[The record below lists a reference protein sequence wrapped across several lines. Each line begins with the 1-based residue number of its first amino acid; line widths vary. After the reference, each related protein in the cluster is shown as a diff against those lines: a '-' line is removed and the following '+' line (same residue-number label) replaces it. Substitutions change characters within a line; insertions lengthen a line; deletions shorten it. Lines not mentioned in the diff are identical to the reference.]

1 MPRVRVHAL
10 SHVEKGERHP
20 SERFIFYKNGF
31 AKTKTKAKKQTQRV
45 CHERSP
51 PRSLVSSGACAVW
64 PRLGL
69 GLGIRLGLASGEQR
83 RLRVVAEAGQVSA
96 EAVRLEEAQHRIGQ
110 LRA

>member
-64 PRLGL
+64 PRLGQVLEGLQGHQGYIVRATDL
-69 GLGIRLGLASGEQR
+69 GLGLWC
-83 RLRVVAEAGQVSA
+83 
-96 EAVRLEEAQHRIGQ
+96 
-110 LRA
+110 